1 MSLGVRIFLAIAA
14 GLMGLVMFLHGTTAE
29 EDKAWFSYAFG
40 AFCLLIAAAAVLRGR
55 AAKFCGSLIGGCV
68 FLIALVY
75 LGHELMKGPIL
86 SGSFRQPSMVN
97 AVLFLLIFGVPGL
110 LYAIKARFGF
120 GKSETPQQTPAAS
133 ERKP

>member
-40 AFCLLIAAAAVLRGR
+40 AFCVLISAAAVLRGR

-68 FLIALVY
+68 FIVALVY
-75 LGHELMKGPIL
+75 LGYESMKGPVL
-86 SGSFRQPSMVN
+86 SGSFRQPSIVN
-97 AVLFLLIFGVPGL
+97 AVLFLLIFGIPGL

-120 GKSETPQQTPAAS
+120 SKSEKPQQTLS
-133 ERKP
+133 